1 MVEGVPTTDLP
12 RVWAGRA
19 KTSITPP
26 VGVELSGFVA
36 RTTPMLGVHDDLCAH
51 ALAGEALVEAALV
64 LLAD

>member
-1 MVEGVPTTDLP
+1 M
-12 RVWAGRA
+12 WAGTA
-19 KTSITPP
+19 KASITPP